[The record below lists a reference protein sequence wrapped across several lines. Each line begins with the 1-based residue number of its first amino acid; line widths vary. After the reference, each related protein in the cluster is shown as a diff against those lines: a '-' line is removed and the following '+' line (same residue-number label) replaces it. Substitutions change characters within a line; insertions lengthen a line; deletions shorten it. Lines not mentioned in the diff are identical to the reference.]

1 MESKVDPIGIS
12 FQSAR
17 EWRSWLSKNAQVSAG
32 VWLKIFKKDSK
43 EKTITYAEAL
53 EEALCYGWIDGQKK
67 SIDKQAWLQR
77 FCPRGPKSIWS
88 KVNIA
93 HIERLTK
100 EGKMKPQGLKAVL
113 SAKAD
118 GRWEKAYDSPGTM
131 TVPDDFLKE
140 LSKNKKAL
148 AFYKTLNRANL
159 FSIVFRLQTAKK
171 PETRQK
177 RMEVILDMLSKGQKF
192 H

>member
-1 MESKVDPIGIS
+1 MESKANMPFIA
-12 FQSAR
+12 FQSAK
-17 EWRSWLSKNAQVSAG
+17 EWRTWLSKNAQDSNG

-43 EKTITYAEAL
+43 ETTITYAEAL

-67 SIDKQAWLQR
+67 PLDKQAWLQK

-93 HIERLTK
+93 FIETLVK
-100 EGKMKPQGLKAVL
+100 AGKMKPEGLKAVA

-118 GRWEKAYDSPGTM
+118 GRWDAAYDPPSKM
-131 TVPDDFLKE
+131 TVPDDFIKE

-148 AFYKTLNRANL
+148 EFYETLNKANL
-159 FSIVFRLQTAKK
+159 FSIAFRLQTAKK

-177 RMEVILDMLSKGQKF
+177 RVEAILDMLSKGQKF